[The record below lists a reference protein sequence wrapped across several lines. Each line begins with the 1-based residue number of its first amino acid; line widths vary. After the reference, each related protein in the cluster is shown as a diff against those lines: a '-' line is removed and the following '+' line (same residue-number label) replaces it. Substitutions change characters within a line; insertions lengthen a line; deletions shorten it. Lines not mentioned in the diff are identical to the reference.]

1 MARKA
6 LTDQSFQRAKL
17 ARTRGRRE
25 RLNDE
30 RQAHEFR
37 EDRSRNDLLPEL
49 SVEFV
54 AIGALRP
61 SLHLTRRTS
70 PEQLKRVITSIADLG
85 FCQPILIAG
94 AEIIDGHTRVEAARQ
109 LGLGEVPAIDCAHLS
124 HAQRRKLGLA
134 INRISEL
141 GEWDMDLLKIEI
153 ADLLD
158 LDVDLGSTGFSPQEL
173 DIIVLGNEAQEENEE
188 EAEPP
193 PEVPVSRPGDIWI
206 MDEHRVICGNSLEP
220 ASFEALLEG
229 NLVHMVLA
237 DYPYNVPIAGN
248 VSGLGRVKH
257 GEFAMASGELNP
269 KQFSGFLRTSIERFK
284 VHLLEGSAV
293 FGWMDWRSIDLLQQA
308 GDAAGLR
315 RVNLIVWH
323 KPGGGMGSVYRSA
336 HELIAV
342 SCHGEKLRTNNIE
355 LGRHG
360 RDRSNVWSAPGANR
374 RGSSANEMLQ
384 LHATP
389 KPVELCVDA
398 ILDVTNRGEH
408 VLDPFLGSG
417 TTLIAAEKV
426 GRRCFGIELEPRF
439 VDVAVLRWS
448 RLTGKPAVLA
458 ATGETWA
465 EVAEDRTAATPAL
478 TADDASGRG
487 GGK

>member
-25 RLNDE
+25 RLDDQ
-30 RQAHEFR
+30 RQTHEFR

-49 SVEFV
+49 HVEFV
-54 AIGALRP
+54 AIDALQP
-61 SLHLTRRTS
+61 SLHRTRRTS
-70 PEQLKRVITSIADLG
+70 PEQHQRVIASIADLG

-94 AEIIDGHTRVEAARQ
+94 AEIIDGHTRVEAARD
-109 LGLGEVPAIDCAHLS
+109 LGLDQVPAIDCAHLS
-124 HAQRRKLGLA
+124 PAQRRKLALA
-134 INRISEL
+134 INRIGEL
-141 GEWDMDLLKIEI
+141 GEWDLDLLKFEI

-158 LDVDLGSTGFSPQEL
+158 LDIDLGSTGFSPQEL
-173 DIIVLGNEAQEENEE
+173 DIIVLGDESLEEEA

-206 MDEHRVICGNSLEP
+206 MDGHRVICGNALEP
-220 ASFEALLEG
+220 ASYEALLEG

-257 GEFAMASGELNP
+257 GEFAMASGEMKP
-269 KQFSGFLRTSIERFK
+269 EQYSGFLRTSIERFK
-284 VHLLEGSAV
+284 AHLLEGSAV
-293 FGWMDWRSIDLLQQA
+293 FGWMDWRSIDKLLQA

-336 HELIAV
+336 HELITV
-342 SCHGEKLRTNNIE
+342 SCHGDKLRTNNIE

-360 RDRSNVWSAPGANR
+360 RDRTNVWSAPGANR

-417 TTLIAAEKV
+417 TTLIAAEKT

-448 RLTGKPAVLA
+448 RLTGKQAVLA

-465 EVAEDRTAATPAL
+465 EVAEDRTAATAAL
-478 TADDASGRG
+478 TAADAPGRG
-487 GGK
+487 GRP